1 MRRGGE
7 LPWQVHERKSSTED
21 AWKHTTTF
29 TFWDE
34 SPAASLSK
42 KKTESGRSVT
52 RDELTCVE
60 EGGDGHAADQVL
72 QQQALS
78 GDQDGHK
85 GRQRVVEGQVAHLK
99 KGARR

>member
-34 SPAASLSK
+34 SLAASLSNK
-42 KKTESGRSVT
+42 KKKNRVRTQ
-52 RDELTCVE
+52 RDE
-60 EGGDGHAADQVL
+60 
-72 QQQALS
+72 
-78 GDQDGHK
+78 
-85 GRQRVVEGQVAHLK
+85 
-99 KGARR
+99 RRAYLR

>member
-1 MRRGGE
+1 MEERAAPRTRG
-7 LPWQVHERKSSTED
+7 STQRP
-21 AWKHTTTF
+21 
-29 TFWDE
+29 
-34 SPAASLSK
+34 SPSGTRARQRHFQK
-42 KKTESGRSVT
+42 KKTESGRNVT

-78 GDQDGHK
+78 SDQDGHK
-85 GRQRVVEGQVAHLK
+85 GRQRVVEGQVTHLK

>member
-1 MRRGGE
+1 MRRGGA
-7 LPWQVHERKSSTED
+7 LPWQVHKRKSSTED

-29 TFWDE
+29 TFTF
-34 SPAASLSK
+34 K
-42 KKTESGRSVT
+42 KKQPQSGRSVT

-99 KGARR
+99 KGAQR

>member
-1 MRRGGE
+1 MRKKEQHRGRVEAHDDLHLLGRE
-7 LPWQVHERKSSTED
+7 PGGV
-21 AWKHTTTF
+21 TF
-29 TFWDE
+29 K
-34 SPAASLSK
+34 K
-42 KKTESGRSVT
+42 KKTESGRSVS